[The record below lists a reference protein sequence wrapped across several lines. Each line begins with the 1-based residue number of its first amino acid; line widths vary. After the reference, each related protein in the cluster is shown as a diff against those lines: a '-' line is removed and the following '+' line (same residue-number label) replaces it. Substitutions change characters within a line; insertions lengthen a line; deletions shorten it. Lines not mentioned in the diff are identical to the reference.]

1 MSTKSIPQTIVK
13 AKNGAT
19 KFLEKLE
26 EISLEVTYGKK
37 TFNSDALATYQNDD
51 PSARKKYLMM
61 LPFLKIPVLD
71 L

>member
-1 MSTKSIPQTIVK
+1 MSTKPIPKTIVK

-37 TFNSDALATYQNDD
+37 TFDSDALATYQNGD
-51 PSARKKYLMM
+51 PSSRKKILNDAS
-61 LPFLKIPVLD
+61 FLKILVLD